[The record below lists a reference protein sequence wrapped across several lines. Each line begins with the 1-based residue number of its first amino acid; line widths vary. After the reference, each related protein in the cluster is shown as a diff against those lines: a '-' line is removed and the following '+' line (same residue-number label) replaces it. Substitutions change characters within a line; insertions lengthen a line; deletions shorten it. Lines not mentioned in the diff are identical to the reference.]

1 MSTKDPRR
9 KDKVII
15 ANCSGYFGDR
25 LTAAREMVQ
34 GGPIDILTGDYLAEL
49 TMAILFGQ
57 KMRKPETGYVP
68 TFLKQMEQVMGECL
82 DRGIR
87 VVSNAGGLNPQG
99 MAKELQ
105 KIADT
110 LGLHPKIAC
119 IEGDDLMGRLAELQ
133 EKGEAFIHLDKGIS
147 LKDAAAMPISA
158 NAYMGGWGVAEAL
171 TQGADIVVGGRLADA
186 SVVMGPAAWWFGWQP
201 KDWDKLASAAVA
213 GHIIECGAQATG
225 GNYSFIEEVPSFL
238 NVGYPI
244 AEIFADGSFVI
255 TKHPGTGGLVSV
267 DTVKAQL
274 LYEVRGPKYLTPDV
288 AARFDTIEI
297 SQEGPDRTK
306 ITGVK
311 GEPPPETT
319 KVCINNAGN
328 YRNSMTIVLTGLDI
342 EKKAK
347 IFEDALF
354 DSLGG
359 RGKFAV
365 ENVQLIRSDKED
377 PQTNDEAF
385 AYLRVSVMDPD
396 AKKVGKFS
404 SKIVELG
411 LANIPGFT
419 ATAPPTKGGPAIIH
433 WPTLVSTKYIQQKV
447 MIEDK
452 VVLVDSVLPDPAAM
466 APAAKE
472 IVIPPL
478 PSGKMIRMPLGRVFA
493 TRSGDKGGNANLG
506 VWAKTPEAFAF
517 LREFLTTEKLKEL
530 LRDMSGFEMERYE
543 FPNLLAVNFY
553 IKGVLGE
560 GVAASLRSDPQAK
573 TLGEYLRAKVIDMPE
588 AIVRKAEE
596 QRTKDKG

>member
-9 KDKVII
+9 NDKVII

-25 LTAAREMVQ
+25 LSAAKEMVQ

-82 DRGIR
+82 ERGIR

-99 MAKELQ
+99 MAKELK
-105 KIADT
+105 KIADA

-119 IEGDDLMGRLAELQ
+119 IEGDDLMARLTDLQ

-147 LKDAAAMPISA
+147 LKDAGAMPISA

-171 TQGADIVVGGRLADA
+171 AQGADIVVGGRLADA
-186 SVVMGPAAWWFGWQP
+186 SVVMGPAAWWFGWRRQ
-201 KDWDKLASAAVA
+201 DWDKLASAAVA

-238 NVGYPI
+238 KVGYPL

-311 GEPPPETT
+311 GEPPPPTT

-328 YRNSMTIVLTGLDI
+328 YRNSMTIVLAGLDI

-347 IFEDALF
+347 IFEEALF

-377 PQTNDEAF
+377 PPSNDEAF
-385 AYLRVSVMDPD
+385 AYLRISVMDPD

-404 SKIVELG
+404 AKIVELG

-433 WPTLVSTKYIQQKV
+433 WPTLISTKYIQQRV
-447 MIEDK
+447 MIEDQ
-452 VVLVDSVLPDPAAM
+452 VVLVDSVLPDPTATIPVAR
-466 APAAKE
+466 E
-472 IVIPPL
+472 VIIPPL
-478 PSGKMIRMPLGRVFA
+478 PAGKMIRMPLGRVFA

-517 LREFLTTEKLKEL
+517 LKEFLTTEKLKEL
-530 LRDMSGFEMERYE
+530 LHDMSGFEMERYE
-543 FPNLLAVNFY
+543 LPNLLAVNFY

-573 TLGEYLRAKVIDMPE
+573 TLGEYLRAKVIEIPE
-588 AIVRKAEE
+588 AIVGKA
-596 QRTKDKG
+596 KG

>member
-1 MSTKDPRR
+1 MSTKDPG
-9 KDKVII
+9 KNDKIII
-15 ANCSGYFGDR
+15 ANCSGYYGDR
-25 LTAAREMVQ
+25 LAAAKEMVQ

-49 TMAILFGQ
+49 TMAILFGE

-68 TFLKQMEQVMGECL
+68 TFLRQMEQVMGECL

-99 MAKELQ
+99 LAKELK

-119 IEGDDLMGRLAELQ
+119 IEGDDLMGRLADLQ

-147 LKDAAAMPISA
+147 LKDAGAMPITA
-158 NAYMGGWGVAEAL
+158 NAYMGGWGIAEAL
-171 TQGADIVVGGRLADA
+171 AQGADIVVGGRLADA
-186 SVVMGPAAWWFGWQP
+186 SVVMGPAAWWFGWQRR
-201 KDWDKLASAAVA
+201 DWDKLAGSAVA

-225 GNYSFIEEVPSFL
+225 GNYSFIEEVPSFF

-288 AARFDTIEI
+288 VARFDTIEI
-297 SQEGPDRTK
+297 SQEGQDRTK

-311 GEPPPETT
+311 GEPPPATT

-377 PQTNDEAF
+377 PQSNDEAF
-385 AYLRVSVMDPD
+385 AYLRVSVIDPD
-396 AKKVGKFS
+396 AKKVAKFS
-404 SKIVELG
+404 AKIVELG

-433 WPTLVSTKYIQQKV
+433 WPTLISTKHIQQKV
-447 MIEDK
+447 MLEEK
-452 VVLVDSVLPDPAAM
+452 VVMVDSVLPDPS
-466 APAAKE
+466 APVPDAKE
-472 IVIPPL
+472 ITIPSL
-478 PSGKMIRMPLGRVFA
+478 PAGKMIRMPLGRVFA

-506 VWAKTPEAFAF
+506 IWAKTPEAFAF

-573 TLGEYLRAKVIDMPE
+573 TLGEYLRAKVIEMPE
-588 AIVRKAEE
+588 AIAYPLPR
-596 QRTKDKG
+596 

>member
-9 KDKVII
+9 NDKIII

-25 LTAAREMVQ
+25 LAAAKEMVQ

-49 TMAILFGQ
+49 TMALLFGM
-57 KMRKPETGYVP
+57 KMKKPETGYVP

-99 MAKELQ
+99 LAKELK

-119 IEGDDLMGRLAELQ
+119 IEGDDLMGRLADLQ

-147 LKDAAAMPISA
+147 LKEAGAMPISA
-158 NAYMGGWGVAEAL
+158 NAYMGGWGVVESLA
-171 TQGADIVVGGRLADA
+171 QGADIVVGGRLADA
-186 SVVMGPAAWWFGWQP
+186 SVVMGPAAWWFGWQRQ
-201 KDWDKLASAAVA
+201 DWDKLAGAAVA

-311 GEPPPETT
+311 GEPPPATT

-377 PQTNDEAF
+377 PKTNDEAF

-404 SKIVELG
+404 AKIVELG

-433 WPTLVSTKYIQQKV
+433 WPTLISTKHIQQKV
-447 MIEDK
+447 MVEEK
-452 VVLVDSVLPDPAAM
+452 VVMVDSVLPDPS
-466 APAAKE
+466 APVPDAKK
-472 IVIPPL
+472 ITIPPM
-478 PSGKMIRMPLGRVFA
+478 PVGKMIRMPLGRVFA

-530 LRDMSGFEMERYE
+530 LRDISGFEMERYE
-543 FPNLLAVNFY
+543 FANLLAVNFY

-560 GVAASLRSDPQAK
+560 GVAASMRSDPQAK
-573 TLGEYLRAKVIDMPE
+573 TLGEYLRAKVIEMPE
-588 AIVRKAEE
+588 AIVT
-596 QRTKDKG
+596 RTKG

>member
-9 KDKVII
+9 KDKVVI

-25 LTAAREMVQ
+25 LSAAKEMVQ

-82 DRGIR
+82 DRDIR

-99 MAKELQ
+99 MAKELK
-105 KIADT
+105 KIAET

-119 IEGDDLMGRLAELQ
+119 IEGDDLMGRLADLQ

-171 TQGADIVVGGRLADA
+171 SQGADIVVGGRLADA
-186 SVVMGPAAWWFGWQP
+186 SVVMGPAAWWFGWQRQ
-201 KDWDKLASAAVA
+201 DWDKLAGAAVA

-288 AARFDTIEI
+288 TARFDTIDI

-311 GEPPPETT
+311 GEPPPATT

-377 PQTNDEAF
+377 PQSNDEAF

-404 SKIVELG
+404 AKIVELG

-433 WPTLVSTKYIQQKV
+433 WPTLISTQHIQQKV

-452 VVLVDSVLPDPAAM
+452 VVLVDSVLPDPAAPV
-466 APAAKE
+466 PAAKE
-472 IVIPPL
+472 IAIPPL
-478 PSGKMIRMPLGRVFA
+478 PVGKMIRMPLGRVFA

-543 FPNLLAVNFY
+543 FANLLAVNFY

-560 GVAASLRSDPQAK
+560 GVAASMRSDPQAK
-573 TLGEYLRAKVIDMPE
+573 TLGEYLRAKVIEIPE
-588 AIVRKAEE
+588 AIVARV
-596 QRTKDKG
+596 KG

>member
-1 MSTKDPRR
+1 MSTKDPGR

-15 ANCSGYFGDR
+15 ANCSGYYGDR
-25 LTAAREMVQ
+25 LAAAKEMVQ

-49 TMAILFGQ
+49 TMAILFGE

-68 TFLKQMEQVMGECL
+68 TFLRQMEQVMGECL

-99 MAKELQ
+99 LAKELK

-119 IEGDDLMGRLAELQ
+119 IEGDDLMGRLADLQ

-147 LKDAAAMPISA
+147 LKDAGAMPITA
-158 NAYMGGWGVAEAL
+158 NAYMGGWGVREAL
-171 TQGADIVVGGRLADA
+171 AQGADIVVGGRLADA
-186 SVVMGPAAWWFGWQP
+186 SVVMGPAAWWFGWQRR
-201 KDWDKLASAAVA
+201 DWDKLAGAAVA

-225 GNYSFIEEVPSFL
+225 GNYSFIEEVPSFF

-297 SQEGPDRTK
+297 FQEGPDRTK

-311 GEPPPETT
+311 GEPPPATT

-359 RGKFAV
+359 RGRFAV

-377 PQTNDEAF
+377 PQSNDEAF

-396 AKKVGKFS
+396 AKKVAKFS
-404 SKIVELG
+404 AKIVELG

-419 ATAPPTKGGPAIIH
+419 ATAPPTKGGPAIVH
-433 WPTLVSTKYIQQKV
+433 WPTLISTQHIQQKV
-447 MIEDK
+447 TLEEK
-452 VVLVDSVLPDPAAM
+452 VVMVDSVLPDPS
-466 APAAKE
+466 APVPDAKK
-472 IVIPPL
+472 ITIPPL
-478 PSGKMIRMPLGRVFA
+478 PAGKMIRMPLGRVFA

-588 AIVRKAEE
+588 AIVARA
-596 QRTKDKG
+596 KG

>member
-9 KDKVII
+9 NDKVII

-25 LTAAREMVQ
+25 LAAAKEMVQ

-99 MAKELQ
+99 MAKELK
-105 KIADT
+105 KIADA

-119 IEGDDLMGRLAELQ
+119 IEGDDLMGRLADLQ
-133 EKGEAFIHLDKGIS
+133 EKGEAFVHLDKGIS
-147 LKDAAAMPISA
+147 LKDAGAMPISA
-158 NAYMGGWGVAEAL
+158 NAYLGGWGVAEAL
-171 TQGADIVVGGRLADA
+171 AQGADIVVGGRLADA
-186 SVVMGPAAWWFGWQP
+186 SVVMGPAAWWFGWQRGE
-201 KDWDKLASAAVA
+201 WDKLAGAAVA
-213 GHIIECGAQATG
+213 GHIIECGTQATG

-244 AEIFADGSFVI
+244 AEIFWDGSFVI

-311 GEPPPETT
+311 GEPPPATT

-359 RGKFAV
+359 RGNFAV

-377 PQTNDEAF
+377 PQSNDEAF

-404 SKIVELG
+404 AKIVELG

-433 WPTLVSTKYIQQKV
+433 WPALISTTHIQQKV

-452 VVLVDSVLPDPAAM
+452 VVLVDSVLPDPAAPV
-466 APAAKE
+466 PAAKA
-472 IVIPPL
+472 IAIPPL
-478 PSGKMIRMPLGRVFA
+478 PAGKMIRMPLGRVFA

-517 LREFLTTEKLKEL
+517 LKDFLTTEKLKEL

-560 GVAASLRSDPQAK
+560 GVAASVRSDPQAK

-588 AIVRKAEE
+588 GII
-596 QRTKDKG
+596 

>member
-9 KDKVII
+9 NDKVII

-25 LTAAREMVQ
+25 LAAAKEMVQ

-49 TMAILFGQ
+49 TMALLFGM
-57 KMRKPETGYVP
+57 KMKKPETGYVP

-82 DRGIR
+82 DRDIR

-99 MAKELQ
+99 LASELK

-119 IEGDDLMGRLAELQ
+119 IEGDDLMGRLADLQ

-147 LKDAAAMPISA
+147 LKEAGAMPISA
-158 NAYMGGWGVAEAL
+158 NAYMGGWGVAESLA
-171 TQGADIVVGGRLADA
+171 QGADIVVGGRLADA
-186 SVVMGPAAWWFGWQP
+186 SVVMGPAAWWFGWQRQ
-201 KDWDKLASAAVA
+201 DWDKLAGAAVA

-274 LYEVRGPKYLTPDV
+274 LYEVRSPKYLTPDV
-288 AARFDTIEI
+288 TARFDTIEI

-311 GEPPPETT
+311 GEPPPATT

-404 SKIVELG
+404 AKIVELG

-433 WPTLVSTKYIQQKV
+433 WPTLISTQHIQQKV
-447 MIEDK
+447 TLDEK
-452 VVLVDSVLPDPAAM
+452 VVMVDSVLPDPSAPV
-466 APAAKE
+466 PAAKE
-472 IVIPPL
+472 ITIPPL
-478 PSGKMIRMPLGRVFA
+478 PAGKMIRMPLGRVFA

-517 LREFLTTEKLKEL
+517 LRVFLTTEKLKEL

-543 FPNLLAVNFY
+543 FSNLLAVNFY

-560 GVAASLRSDPQAK
+560 GVAASMRSDPQAK
-573 TLGEYLRAKVIDMPE
+573 TLGEYLRAKVIEMPE
-588 AIVRKAEE
+588 AIII
-596 QRTKDKG
+596 RTKG

>member
-1 MSTKDPRR
+1 MSTTDPRR

-25 LTAAREMVQ
+25 LTAAKEMVQ

-49 TMAILFGQ
+49 TMALLFGM

-99 MAKELQ
+99 LASELK

-119 IEGDDLMGRLAELQ
+119 IEGDDLMGRLADLQ
-133 EKGEAFIHLDKGIS
+133 ERGEAFIHLDKGIS
-147 LKDAAAMPISA
+147 LKEAGAMPISA
-158 NAYMGGWGVAEAL
+158 NAYMGGWGVAESLA
-171 TQGADIVVGGRLADA
+171 QGADIVVGGRLADA
-186 SVVMGPAAWWFGWQP
+186 SVVMGPAAWWFGWQRQ
-201 KDWDKLASAAVA
+201 DWDKLAGAAVA

-255 TKHPGTGGLVSV
+255 TKHPGTGGLVSI

-311 GEPPPETT
+311 GEPPPATT

-377 PQTNDEAF
+377 PKTNDEAF

-404 SKIVELG
+404 AKIVELG

-433 WPTLVSTKYIQQKV
+433 WPTLISTKHIQQKV
-447 MIEDK
+447 MVEEK
-452 VVLVDSVLPDPAAM
+452 VVMVDSVLPDPL
-466 APAAKE
+466 APVPEAKK
-472 IVIPPL
+472 ITIPPM
-478 PSGKMIRMPLGRVFA
+478 PIGKMIRMPLGRVFA

-530 LRDMSGFEMERYE
+530 LRDISGFEMERYE
-543 FPNLLAVNFY
+543 FANLLAVNFY

-560 GVAASLRSDPQAK
+560 GVAASMRSDPQAK
-573 TLGEYLRAKVIDMPE
+573 TLGEYLRAKVIEMPE
-588 AIVRKAEE
+588 AIVT
-596 QRTKDKG
+596 RTKG

>member
-9 KDKVII
+9 NDKVII

-25 LTAAREMVQ
+25 LTAAKEMVQ
-34 GGPIDILTGDYLAEL
+34 DGPIDILTGDYLAEL
-49 TMAILFGQ
+49 TMAILFGM

-82 DRGIR
+82 DRDIR

-99 MAKELQ
+99 LAKELK

-119 IEGDDLMGRLAELQ
+119 IEGDDLMGRLADLQ

-147 LKDAAAMPISA
+147 LKEAGAMPISA
-158 NAYMGGWGVAEAL
+158 NAYLGGWGVAESL
-171 TQGADIVVGGRLADA
+171 SQGADIVVGGRLADA
-186 SVVMGPAAWWFGWQP
+186 SVVMGPAAWWFGWQRQ
-201 KDWDKLASAAVA
+201 DWDKLAGAAVA

-311 GEPPPETT
+311 GEPPPATT

-365 ENVQLIRSDKED
+365 ENVQLIRSDKDD

-404 SKIVELG
+404 AKIVELG

-433 WPTLVSTKYIQQKV
+433 WPTLISTKHIQQKV
-447 MIEDK
+447 MVEEK
-452 VVLVDSVLPDPAAM
+452 VVMVDSVLPDPS
-466 APAAKE
+466 APVPDAKK
-472 IVIPPL
+472 ITIPPM
-478 PSGKMIRMPLGRVFA
+478 PMGKMIRMPLGRVFA

-506 VWAKTPEAFAF
+506 VWAKTPEAYAF

-560 GVAASLRSDPQAK
+560 GVAASMRSDPQAK
-573 TLGEYLRAKVIDMPE
+573 TLGEYLRAKVIEMPE
-588 AIVRKAEE
+588 AIVI
-596 QRTKDKG
+596 RTKG

>member
-9 KDKVII
+9 NDKVII

-25 LTAAREMVQ
+25 LAAAKEMVQ

-49 TMAILFGQ
+49 TMALLFGM
-57 KMRKPETGYVP
+57 KMKKPETGYVP

-99 MAKELQ
+99 LAKELK

-119 IEGDDLMGRLAELQ
+119 IEGDDLMGRLADLQ

-147 LKDAAAMPISA
+147 LKEAGAMPISA
-158 NAYMGGWGVAEAL
+158 NAYMGGWGVAESLA
-171 TQGADIVVGGRLADA
+171 QGADIVVGGRLADA
-186 SVVMGPAAWWFGWQP
+186 SVVMGPAAWWFGWQRH
-201 KDWDKLASAAVA
+201 DWDKLAGAAVA

-297 SQEGPDRTK
+297 SQEGQDRTK

-311 GEPPPETT
+311 GEPPPATT

-396 AKKVGKFS
+396 VKKVGKFS
-404 SKIVELG
+404 AKIVELG
-411 LANIPGFT
+411 LSNIPGFT

-433 WPTLVSTKYIQQKV
+433 WPTLISTKHIQQKV
-447 MIEDK
+447 MVEEK
-452 VVLVDSVLPDPAAM
+452 VVMVDSVLPDPSALV
-466 APAAKE
+466 PAAKK
-472 IVIPPL
+472 ITIPPM
-478 PSGKMIRMPLGRVFA
+478 PVGKMIRMPLGRVFA

-506 VWAKTPEAFAF
+506 VWAKTPEAYAF
-517 LREFLTTEKLKEL
+517 LRVFLTTEKLKEL

-560 GVAASLRSDPQAK
+560 GVAASMRSDPQAK
-573 TLGEYLRAKVIDMPE
+573 TLGEYLRAKVIEMPE
-588 AIVRKAEE
+588 AIVAKA
-596 QRTKDKG
+596 KV

>member
-25 LTAAREMVQ
+25 LSAAKEMVQ

-82 DRGIR
+82 DRDIR

-99 MAKELQ
+99 MAKELE
-105 KIADT
+105 KIAET

-119 IEGDDLMGRLAELQ
+119 IEGDDLMGRLADLQ

-171 TQGADIVVGGRLADA
+171 SQGADIVVGGRLADA
-186 SVVMGPAAWWFGWQP
+186 SVVMGPAAWWFGWQRQ
-201 KDWDKLASAAVA
+201 DWDKLAGAAVA

-288 AARFDTIEI
+288 TARFDTIDI

-311 GEPPPETT
+311 GEPPPATT

-377 PQTNDEAF
+377 PQSNDEAF

-404 SKIVELG
+404 AKIVELG

-433 WPTLVSTKYIQQKV
+433 WPTLISTQHIQQKV

-452 VVLVDSVLPDPAAM
+452 VVLVDSVLPDPAAPV
-466 APAAKE
+466 PAAKE
-472 IVIPPL
+472 IAIPPL
-478 PSGKMIRMPLGRVFA
+478 PVGKMIRMPLGRVFA

-530 LRDMSGFEMERYE
+530 LRDMNGFEMERYE
-543 FPNLLAVNFY
+543 FANLLAVNFY

-560 GVAASLRSDPQAK
+560 GVAASMRSDPQAK
-573 TLGEYLRAKVIDMPE
+573 TLGEYLRAKVIEIPE
-588 AIVRKAEE
+588 AIVAKVS
-596 QRTKDKG
+596 

>member
-9 KDKVII
+9 NDKVII

-25 LTAAREMVQ
+25 LTAAKEMVQ

-49 TMAILFGQ
+49 TMAILFGM

-99 MAKELQ
+99 LANELK

-119 IEGDDLMGRLAELQ
+119 IEGDDLMGRLADLQ

-147 LKDAAAMPISA
+147 LKEAGAMPISA
-158 NAYMGGWGVAEAL
+158 NAYLGGWGVAESLA
-171 TQGADIVVGGRLADA
+171 QGADIVVGGRLADA
-186 SVVMGPAAWWFGWQP
+186 SVVMGPAAWWFGWQRQ
-201 KDWDKLASAAVA
+201 DWEKLAGAAVA

-297 SQEGPDRTK
+297 FQEGPDRTK

-311 GEPPPETT
+311 GEPPPATT

-404 SKIVELG
+404 AKIVELG

-433 WPTLVSTKYIQQKV
+433 WPTLISTKHIQQKV
-447 MIEDK
+447 MVEEK
-452 VVLVDSVLPDPAAM
+452 VVMVDSVLPDPS
-466 APAAKE
+466 APVPDAKK
-472 IVIPPL
+472 ITIPPM
-478 PSGKMIRMPLGRVFA
+478 PVGKMIRMPLGRVFA

-506 VWAKTPEAFAF
+506 VWAKTPEAYAF
-517 LREFLTTEKLKEL
+517 LRVFLTTEKLKEL

-560 GVAASLRSDPQAK
+560 GVAASMRSDPQAK
-573 TLGEYLRAKVIDMPE
+573 TLGEYLRAKVIEIPE
-588 AIVRKAEE
+588 AIVAKA
-596 QRTKDKG
+596 KS

>member
-9 KDKVII
+9 NDKVII

-25 LTAAREMVQ
+25 LAAAKEMVQ

-49 TMAILFGQ
+49 TMALLFGM
-57 KMRKPETGYVP
+57 KMKKPETGYVP

-99 MAKELQ
+99 LAKELK

-119 IEGDDLMGRLAELQ
+119 IEGDDLMGRLADLQ

-147 LKDAAAMPISA
+147 LKEAGAMPISA
-158 NAYMGGWGVAEAL
+158 NAYMGGWGVAESLA
-171 TQGADIVVGGRLADA
+171 QGADIVVGGRLADA
-186 SVVMGPAAWWFGWQP
+186 SVVMGPAAWWFGWQRQ
-201 KDWDKLASAAVA
+201 DWDKLAGAAVA

-311 GEPPPETT
+311 GEPPPPTT

-404 SKIVELG
+404 AKIVELG

-433 WPTLVSTKYIQQKV
+433 WPTLISTKHIQQKV
-447 MIEDK
+447 MVEEK
-452 VVLVDSVLPDPAAM
+452 VVMVDSVLPDPSAPV
-466 APAAKE
+466 PAAKK
-472 IVIPPL
+472 ISIPPM
-478 PSGKMIRMPLGRVFA
+478 PAGKMIRMPLGRVFA

-506 VWAKTPEAFAF
+506 VWAKTPEAYAF
-517 LREFLTTEKLKEL
+517 LRVFLTTEKLKEL

-560 GVAASLRSDPQAK
+560 GVAASMRSDPQAK
-573 TLGEYLRAKVIDMPE
+573 TLGEYLRAKVIEMPE
-588 AIVRKAEE
+588 AIVAKA
-596 QRTKDKG
+596 KV

>member
-9 KDKVII
+9 NDKVII

-25 LTAAREMVQ
+25 LTAAKEMVQ

-49 TMAILFGQ
+49 TMAILFGM

-99 MAKELQ
+99 LASELK

-147 LKDAAAMPISA
+147 LKEAGAMPISA
-158 NAYMGGWGVAEAL
+158 NAYLGGWGVAESLA
-171 TQGADIVVGGRLADA
+171 QGADIVVGGRLADA
-186 SVVMGPAAWWFGWQP
+186 SVVMGPAAWWFGWQRQ
-201 KDWDKLASAAVA
+201 DWDKLAGAAVA

-311 GEPPPETT
+311 GEPPPATT

-404 SKIVELG
+404 AKIVELG

-433 WPTLVSTKYIQQKV
+433 WPTLISTKHIQQKV
-447 MIEDK
+447 MVEEK
-452 VVLVDSVLPDPAAM
+452 VLTVDSVLPDPS
-466 APAAKE
+466 APVPEAKK
-472 IVIPPL
+472 IAIPPM
-478 PSGKMIRMPLGRVFA
+478 PTGKMIRMPLGRVFA

-506 VWAKTPEAFAF
+506 VWAKTPEAYAF
-517 LREFLTTEKLKEL
+517 LRVFLTTEKLKEL

-560 GVAASLRSDPQAK
+560 GVAASMRSDPQAK
-573 TLGEYLRAKVIDMPE
+573 TLGEYLRAKVIEMPE
-588 AIVRKAEE
+588 AIVT
-596 QRTKDKG
+596 RTKG

>member
-9 KDKVII
+9 NDKVII

-25 LTAAREMVQ
+25 LTAAKEMVQ

-49 TMAILFGQ
+49 TMAILFGM
-57 KMRKPETGYVP
+57 KMKKPETGYVP

-99 MAKELQ
+99 LAKELQ

-119 IEGDDLMGRLAELQ
+119 IEGDDLMGRLADLQ

-147 LKDAAAMPISA
+147 LKEAGAMPISA
-158 NAYMGGWGVAEAL
+158 NAYMGGWGVAESLA
-171 TQGADIVVGGRLADA
+171 QGADIVVGGRLADA
-186 SVVMGPAAWWFGWQP
+186 SVVMGPAAWWFGWQRQ
-201 KDWDKLASAAVA
+201 DWDKLAGAAVA

-255 TKHPGTGGLVSV
+255 TKHPGTGGLVSI
-267 DTVKAQL
+267 DTIKAQL

-288 AARFDTIEI
+288 TARFDTIEI

-311 GEPPPETT
+311 GEPPPATT

-342 EKKAK
+342 EKKAR

-365 ENVQLIRSDKED
+365 ENVQLIRSDKDD

-404 SKIVELG
+404 AKIVELG

-433 WPTLVSTKYIQQKV
+433 WPTLISTKHIQQKV
-447 MIEDK
+447 MIEEK
-452 VVLVDSVLPDPAAM
+452 VVMVDSVLPNPS
-466 APAAKE
+466 APVPDTKK
-472 IVIPPL
+472 ITIPPL
-478 PSGKMIRMPLGRVFA
+478 PVGKMIRMPLGRVFA

-506 VWAKTPEAFAF
+506 VWAKTPEAYAF
-517 LREFLTTEKLKEL
+517 LKVFLTTEKLKEL

-560 GVAASLRSDPQAK
+560 GVAASMRSDPQAK
-573 TLGEYLRAKVIDMPE
+573 TLGEYLRAKVIEMPE
-588 AIVRKAEE
+588 AIVI
-596 QRTKDKG
+596 RTKG

>member
-1 MSTKDPRR
+1 MSTKDPR
-9 KDKVII
+9 KNDKVII
-15 ANCSGYFGDR
+15 ANCSGYYGDR
-25 LTAAREMVQ
+25 LAAAKEMVQ

-49 TMAILFGQ
+49 TMAILFGE

-68 TFLKQMEQVMGECL
+68 TFLRQMEQVMGECL

-99 MAKELQ
+99 MAKELR

-119 IEGDDLMGRLAELQ
+119 IEGDDLMGRLADLQ

-147 LKDAAAMPISA
+147 LKDAGAMPITA

-171 TQGADIVVGGRLADA
+171 AQGADIVVGGRLADA
-186 SVVMGPAAWWFGWQP
+186 SVVMGPAAWWFGWQRQ
-201 KDWDKLASAAVA
+201 DWDKLAGAAVA

-311 GEPPPETT
+311 GEPPPATT

-377 PQTNDEAF
+377 PQSNDEAF

-396 AKKVGKFS
+396 AKKVAKFS
-404 SKIVELG
+404 AKIVELG

-419 ATAPPTKGGPAIIH
+419 ATAPPTKGGPAIVH
-433 WPTLVSTKYIQQKV
+433 WPTLVSTQHIKQKV
-447 MIEDK
+447 MIEEK
-452 VVLVDSVLPDPAAM
+452 VLMVDSVLPDPS
-466 APAAKE
+466 APVPDAKK
-472 IVIPPL
+472 ITIPPM
-478 PSGKMIRMPLGRVFA
+478 PAGKMIRMPLGRVFA

-517 LREFLTTEKLKEL
+517 LKEFLTTERLKEL

-560 GVAASLRSDPQAK
+560 GVAASMRSDPQAK
-573 TLGEYLRAKVIDMPE
+573 TLGEYLRAKVIEMPE
-588 AIVRKAEE
+588 AIIAKA
-596 QRTKDKG
+596 KG

>member
-9 KDKVII
+9 NDKVII

-25 LTAAREMVQ
+25 LSAAKEMVQ

-49 TMAILFGQ
+49 TMALLFGM
-57 KMRKPETGYVP
+57 KMKKPETGYVP

-99 MAKELQ
+99 LASELK

-119 IEGDDLMGRLAELQ
+119 IEGDDLMGRLADLQ

-147 LKDAAAMPISA
+147 LKEAGAMPISA

-171 TQGADIVVGGRLADA
+171 AQGADIVVGGRLADA
-186 SVVMGPAAWWFGWQP
+186 SVVMGPAAWWFGWQRQ
-201 KDWDKLASAAVA
+201 DWDKLAGAAVA

-274 LYEVRGPKYLTPDV
+274 LYEVRDPKYLTPDV

-404 SKIVELG
+404 AKIVELG

-433 WPTLVSTKYIQQKV
+433 WPTLISTKHIQQKV
-447 MIEDK
+447 MIEEK
-452 VVLVDSVLPDPAAM
+452 VVMVDSVLPDPS
-466 APAAKE
+466 APVPDAKK
-472 IVIPPL
+472 ITIPPM
-478 PSGKMIRMPLGRVFA
+478 PAGKMIRMPLGRVFA

-506 VWAKTPEAFAF
+506 VWAKTPEAYAF

-530 LRDMSGFEMERYE
+530 LRDISGFEMERYE

-560 GVAASLRSDPQAK
+560 GVAASMRSDPQAK
-573 TLGEYLRAKVIDMPE
+573 TLGEYLRAKVIEMPE
-588 AIVRKAEE
+588 AIV
-596 QRTKDKG
+596 TKTKG

>member
-9 KDKVII
+9 NDKVII

-25 LTAAREMVQ
+25 LAAAKEMVQ

-49 TMAILFGQ
+49 TMALLFGM
-57 KMRKPETGYVP
+57 KMKKPETGYVP

-99 MAKELQ
+99 LASELK

-119 IEGDDLMGRLAELQ
+119 IEGDDLMGRLADLQ

-147 LKDAAAMPISA
+147 LKEAGAMPISA
-158 NAYMGGWGVAEAL
+158 NAYMGGWGVAESLA
-171 TQGADIVVGGRLADA
+171 QGADIVVGGRLADA
-186 SVVMGPAAWWFGWQP
+186 SVVMGPAAWWFGWQRQ
-201 KDWDKLASAAVA
+201 DWDKLAGAAVA

-311 GEPPPETT
+311 GEPPPATT

-404 SKIVELG
+404 AKIVELG

-433 WPTLVSTKYIQQKV
+433 WPTLISTKHIQQKV
-447 MIEDK
+447 MVEEK
-452 VVLVDSVLPDPAAM
+452 VVMVDSVLPDPL
-466 APAAKE
+466 APVPEAKK
-472 IVIPPL
+472 ITIPPM
-478 PSGKMIRMPLGRVFA
+478 PVGKMIRMPLGRVFA

-506 VWAKTPEAFAF
+506 VWAKTPEAYAF
-517 LREFLTTEKLKEL
+517 LRVFLTTEKLKEL

-543 FPNLLAVNFY
+543 FANLLAVNFY

-560 GVAASLRSDPQAK
+560 GVAASMRSDPQAK
-573 TLGEYLRAKVIDMPE
+573 TLGEYLRAKVIEMPE
-588 AIVRKAEE
+588 AIVAKA
-596 QRTKDKG
+596 KV

>member
-1 MSTKDPRR
+1 MSTNDPRR

-25 LTAAREMVQ
+25 LSAAREMVQ

-49 TMAILFGQ
+49 TMALLFGM

-99 MAKELQ
+99 MAQELK
-105 KIADT
+105 KIADV

-119 IEGDDLMGRLAELQ
+119 IEGDDLMGRLADLQ
-133 EKGEAFIHLDKGIS
+133 EKGEAFIHLDKGTS
-147 LKDAAAMPISA
+147 LKDSGAMPISA

-171 TQGADIVVGGRLADA
+171 AQGADIVVGGRLADA
-186 SVVMGPAAWWFGWQP
+186 SVVMGPAAWWFGWQRQE
-201 KDWDKLASAAVA
+201 WDKLASAAVA

-311 GEPPPETT
+311 GEPPPATT

-377 PQTNDEAF
+377 PQSNDEAF

-404 SKIVELG
+404 AKIVELG

-433 WPTLVSTKYIQQKV
+433 WPTLISTQYIQQKV

-452 VVLVDSVLPDPAAM
+452 VVLVDSVLPDPAAIV
-466 APAAKE
+466 PVAKE
-472 IVIPPL
+472 MGIPQVPA
-478 PSGKMIRMPLGRVFA
+478 GKMIRMPLGRVFA

-560 GVAASLRSDPQAK
+560 GVAASMRSDPQAK
-573 TLGEYLRAKVIDMPE
+573 TLGEYLRAKVIAMPE
-588 AIVRKAEE
+588 TIIGKA
-596 QRTKDKG
+596 KG

>member
-9 KDKVII
+9 NDKVII

-25 LTAAREMVQ
+25 LAAAKEMVQ

-49 TMAILFGQ
+49 TMALLFGM
-57 KMRKPETGYVP
+57 KMKKPETGYVP

-99 MAKELQ
+99 LAKELK

-119 IEGDDLMGRLAELQ
+119 IEGDDLMGRLADLQ
-133 EKGEAFIHLDKGIS
+133 GKGEEFIHLDKGIS
-147 LKDAAAMPISA
+147 LKEAGAMPISA
-158 NAYMGGWGVAEAL
+158 NAYMGGWGVAESLA
-171 TQGADIVVGGRLADA
+171 QGADIVVGGRLADA
-186 SVVMGPAAWWFGWQP
+186 SVVMGPAAWWFGWQRQ
-201 KDWDKLASAAVA
+201 DWDKLAGAAVA

-255 TKHPGTGGLVSV
+255 TKHPGTGGLVSI

-311 GEPPPETT
+311 GEPPPATT

-377 PQTNDEAF
+377 PKTNDEAF

-404 SKIVELG
+404 AKIVELG

-433 WPTLVSTKYIQQKV
+433 WPTLISTKHIQQKV
-447 MIEDK
+447 MVEEK
-452 VVLVDSVLPDPAAM
+452 VVMVDSVLPDPL
-466 APAAKE
+466 APVPEAKK
-472 IVIPPL
+472 ITIPPM
-478 PSGKMIRMPLGRVFA
+478 PIGKMIRMPLGRVFA

-506 VWAKTPEAFAF
+506 VWAKTPEAYAF
-517 LREFLTTEKLKEL
+517 LRVFLTTEKLKEL

-543 FPNLLAVNFY
+543 FANLLAVNFY

-560 GVAASLRSDPQAK
+560 GVAASMRSDPQAK
-573 TLGEYLRAKVIDMPE
+573 TLGEYLRAKVIEMPE
-588 AIVRKAEE
+588 AIVAKA
-596 QRTKDKG
+596 KV

>member
-25 LTAAREMVQ
+25 LSAAKEMVQ

-57 KMRKPETGYVP
+57 KMKKPETGYVP
-68 TFLKQMEQVMGECL
+68 TFLRQMEQVMGECL

-99 MAKELQ
+99 MANELK
-105 KIADT
+105 KIADV

-119 IEGDDLMGRLAELQ
+119 IEGDDLMGRLADLQ
-133 EKGEAFIHLDKGIS
+133 AKGEAFIHLDKGNS
-147 LKDAAAMPISA
+147 LKDAGAMPISA

-171 TQGADIVVGGRLADA
+171 AQGADIVVGGRLADA
-186 SVVMGPAAWWFGWQP
+186 SVVMGPAAWWFGWQRQ
-201 KDWDKLASAAVA
+201 DWDKLAGAAVA

-288 AARFDTIEI
+288 TARFDTIEI

-306 ITGVK
+306 IIGVK
-311 GEPPPETT
+311 GEPPPATT
-319 KVCINNAGN
+319 KVCINNAGM

-354 DSLGG
+354 DSIGG

-377 PQTNDEAF
+377 PQSNDEAF

-404 SKIVELG
+404 AKIVELG

-433 WPTLVSTKYIQQKV
+433 WPTLISTKHIQQKV

-452 VVLVDSVLPDPAAM
+452 IVIVDSVLPDPAAPV
-466 APAAKE
+466 PAAKE
-472 IVIPPL
+472 VVIPKL
-478 PSGKMIRMPLGRVFA
+478 PAGKIIRMPLGRVFA

-530 LRDMSGFEMERYE
+530 LRDISGFEMERYE

-560 GVAASLRSDPQAK
+560 GVAASVRSDPQAK
-573 TLGEYLRAKVIDMPE
+573 TLGEYLRAKIIEMPE
-588 AIVRKAEE
+588 AIVARS
-596 QRTKDKG
+596 